1 MGGNSSLAT
10 SNSGIENDSSVKHT
24 VGNDQSKSSIEQP
37 VLPKSISQI
46 GGNVRKCI
54 LFLEYCNA
62 SIYKKNSRCPK
73 AYIVYSYNFQHPIRI
88 QVDFGEV
95 VK

>member
-1 MGGNSSLAT
+1 MFSNNNNNNNSNGGGGGGNVVNSSSSTSSSSLMGGNSSLAT

-54 LFLEYCNA
+54 LFYGIL
-62 SIYKKNSRCPK
+62 
-73 AYIVYSYNFQHPIRI
+73 Q
-88 QVDFGEV
+88 
-95 VK
+95 

>member
-10 SNSGIENDSSVKHT
+10 SNSGIENDSSIKHT

-54 LFLEYCNA
+54 LFSGILQYFNLQ
-62 SIYKKNSRCPK
+62 KNLRCPK
-73 AYIVYSYNFQHPIRI
+73 AYVVYSY
-88 QVDFGEV
+88 DF
-95 VK
+95 

>member
-46 GGNVRKCI
+46 GGNIRKCI
-54 LFLEYCNA
+54 LFSGILQQNLP
-62 SIYKKNSRCPK
+62 CPK
-73 AYIVYSYNFQHPIRI
+73 LYIVYLNNF
-88 QVDFGEV
+88 
-95 VK
+95 

>member
-1 MGGNSSLAT
+1 MFSNNNNNNNSNGGGGGGNVVNSSSSTSSSSLMGGNSSLAT

-54 LFLEYCNA
+54 LLSGILQYFN
-62 SIYKKNSRCPK
+62 
-73 AYIVYSYNFQHPIRI
+73 
-88 QVDFGEV
+88 
-95 VK
+95 

>member
-1 MGGNSSLAT
+1 MFSNNNNNNNSNGGGGGNVVNSSSSTSSSSLMGGNSSLAT

-54 LFLEYCNA
+54 LFYGILQY
-62 SIYKKNSRCPK
+62 
-73 AYIVYSYNFQHPIRI
+73 F
-88 QVDFGEV
+88 
-95 VK
+95 